1 MKNLTTNT
9 LATVIL
15 IAVLCILVEGMLFGN
30 GMIFFALLG
39 AFFVYISMKQQ
50 KKAIFWLG
58 MIFLLIALLSMWSLR
73 LFLVIVV
80 VYLLWKMIKGEPIQI
95 SLLPKE
101 DKISSDFNKKKNKI
115 FQFDETLSE
124 SYIWKDVHLQNLVGE
139 ITVDTT
145 DTILPKGTS
154 FIAIRQGFGK
164 ITIIVP
170 YEIPVRVHFNTLVGQ
185 ASVFKENQ
193 MSLWNESISIKDGY
207 TDDIVA
213 ERELVITA
221 SSFFGDL
228 EVIRK

>member
-58 MIFLLIALLSMWSLR
+58 MVFLLIALLSMWSLR

-80 VYLLWKMIKGEPIQI
+80 VYLLWKMIQGEPIQI

-101 DKISSDFNKKKNKI
+101 EKNSSNFKKKKNKI

-124 SYIWKDVHLQNLVGE
+124 SYIWQDTHLQNLVGE

-154 FIAIRQGFGK
+154 FVSIRQGFGK
-164 ITIIVP
+164 ITIVVP
-170 YEIPVRVHFNTLVGQ
+170 YEIPVRVHFNTIVGQ
-185 ASVFKENQ
+185 ATIFKENQ
-193 MSLWNESISIKDGY
+193 TSLWNESISIKDGY
-207 TDDIVA
+207 KDDIVA

>member
-39 AFFVYISMKQQ
+39 TFFIYLSMKQQ
-50 KKAIFWLG
+50 KKAMFWLG
-58 MIFLLIALLSMWSLR
+58 MIFLLIALFSMWSLR

-80 VYLLWKMIKGEPIQI
+80 VYVLWKMIKGEPIQI
-95 SLLPKE
+95 NLLPKE
-101 DKISSDFNKKKNKI
+101 DKSGSDFNKKKNKL

-124 SYIWKDVHLQNLVGE
+124 SYIWQDTHLQNLAGE

-154 FIAIRQGFGK
+154 FIVIQQGFGK
-164 ITIIVP
+164 VTIFVP
-170 YEIPVRVHFNTLVGQ
+170 YEIPVRVHFNAVIGKAT
-185 ASVFKENQ
+185 VFKEIET
-193 MSLWNESISIKDGY
+193 SLWNESISVKDGY
-207 TDDIVA
+207 KTNIVA
-213 ERELVITA
+213 ERELVITT

-228 EVIRK
+228 EVVRK